1 MKSVVLVLFG
11 VFFIV
16 AGVTHFTNQAFFTSI
31 VPPYLPF
38 PVALVVISGVAEIA
52 LGALL
57 LVRRTSRLAAWG
69 LIALLIAVFPANI
82 HMAMNPHLY
91 PATSPT
97 ALLVRL
103 PLQGVLIA
111 VAYWFTR
118 PWTRARRGG
127 HDVARSVGRR

>member
-1 MKSVVLVLFG
+1 MAHAMKAVILVLFG
-11 VFFIV
+11 AFFVV

-31 VPPYLPF
+31 VPPYLPW

-52 LGALL
+52 LGVLL

-69 LIALLIAVFPANI
+69 AIALLVAVFPANL
-82 HMAMNPHLY
+82 HMAMNPQLY

-97 ALLVRL
+97 ALLIRL

-118 PWTRARRGG
+118 PWTR
-127 HDVARSVGRR
+127 